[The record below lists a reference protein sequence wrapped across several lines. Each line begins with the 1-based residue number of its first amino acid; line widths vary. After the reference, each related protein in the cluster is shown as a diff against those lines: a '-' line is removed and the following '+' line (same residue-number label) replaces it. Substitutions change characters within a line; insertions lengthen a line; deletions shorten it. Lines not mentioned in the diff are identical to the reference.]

1 MVGWNMLIKEIKGYE
16 LEKAQP
22 NTSEDFFNRSEVTFS
37 ENGTEKTLNL
47 LYLRY
52 FDEIFNEF
60 VPFENDPLF
69 SIGEKPIYFKD
80 VIGLIWMLKNP
91 ELKNRKSVYIN
102 DKNELIEF
110 CKEVDYQKLP
120 EIVEKITKGGYELTS
135 PIKAN

>member
-1 MVGWNMLIKEIKGYE
+1 MLIKEIKGYE

-22 NTSEDFFNRSEVTFS
+22 NTSEDFFNRSEVTFN
-37 ENGTEKTLNL
+37 ENGKEKTFYL

-69 SIGEKPIYFKD
+69 SIGEKPIYFKE
-80 VIGLIWMLKNP
+80 VIGLICMLKNP
-91 ELKNRKSVYIN
+91 ELKNRKRVYIN

-110 CKEVDYQKLP
+110 CKEIDYQKLP
-120 EIVEKITKGGYELTS
+120 EIVEQITKGGYELTS
-135 PIKAN
+135 PLKAN

>member
-1 MVGWNMLIKEIKGYE
+1 MLIKEIKGYE

-22 NTSEDFFNRSEVTFS
+22 NTSEDFFNRSEVTFN
-37 ENGTEKTLNL
+37 ENGTEKTFYL

-69 SIGEKPIYFKD
+69 SIGEKPIYFKE
-80 VIGLIWMLKNP
+80 VIGLICMLKNP
-91 ELKNRKSVYIN
+91 ELKNRKRVYIN

-110 CKEVDYQKLP
+110 CKEIDYQKLP
-120 EIVEKITKGGYELTS
+120 EIVEQITKGGYELTS
-135 PIKAN
+135 PLKAN